1 MNFIEL
7 GLYIHIP
14 FCDAKCPYCSF
25 FSIVAE
31 NELIKRRYL
40 DSLKKEI
47 VIYRQKYPET
57 VIRSIYL
64 GGGTPTTLSAR
75 LIVEILEN
83 CHNNFKIHKDI
94 EITIE
99 SNPATFDF
107 KKAGIIFQ
115 AGVNR
120 LSIGAQSFSNKL
132 LKNIGRIHDKKEIIN
147 SYHIARAIGFKNV
160 NIDLMFGLPGQT
172 IRQFNKTLEEIVQLH
187 PEHISLYGLS
197 IEPGTPFEKLFE
209 KGIIRIPSD
218 DIVYT
223 MYQKA
228 IDFFNHH
235 GYEQYEISNF
245 AQPGKACLHNRIYW
259 KNQPYLGLGASSS
272 SYMKKIRFKNYSDLN
287 QYIYLLE
294 NNILPIESKEILP
307 LKEEMAETV
316 ILHLRMMVGLAKSDF
331 LARFKVPIESVFA
344 EQLKKLKKQGLLDE
358 NESHYFLTRKGI
370 SLSNIVFME
379 FLD

>member
-1 MNFIEL
+1 MNFIKL

-14 FCDAKCPYCSF
+14 FCNAKCPYCSF
-25 FSIVAE
+25 FSIVTE
-31 NELIKRRYL
+31 NELIKRSYL
-40 DSLKKEI
+40 DALKKEI
-47 VIYRQKYPET
+47 EIYRQKYPET

-83 CHNNFKIHKDI
+83 CYKNFKIDKDI

-147 SYHIARAIGFKNV
+147 SYHIARAIGFKNI

-209 KGIIRIPSD
+209 KGIIKIPSD
-218 DIVYT
+218 DISYA

-228 IDFFNHH
+228 IDFFNHY

-245 AQPGKACLHNRIYW
+245 ALPGKVCFHNRMYW
-259 KNQPYLGLGASSS
+259 KNQPYLGLGTSSS
-272 SYMKKIRFKNYSDLN
+272 SYIKKIRFKNYSDLN

-316 ILHLRMMVGLAKSDF
+316 ILHLRMMVGLAKIDF
-331 LARFKVPIESVFA
+331 IKRFKVPIESLFA
-344 EQLKKLKKQGLLDE
+344 EQLQRLKEQGLLDE

>member
-1 MNFIEL
+1 MNYIKL

-14 FCDAKCPYCSF
+14 FCNSKCPYCSF

-31 NELIKRRYL
+31 NELIKRNYL
-40 DSLKKEI
+40 AALKKEI
-47 VIYRQKYPET
+47 EIYRQKYPET
-57 VIRSIYL
+57 VIQSIYL
-64 GGGTPTTLSAR
+64 GGGTPTTLSGR
-75 LIVEILEN
+75 LIAEIIEI
-83 CHNNFKIHKDI
+83 CYKYFKIDKDI

-132 LKNIGRIHDKKEIIN
+132 LKNIGRIHDKKEILD
-147 SYHIARAIGFKNV
+147 SYHIARTIGFKNI

-197 IEPGTPFEKLFE
+197 IETGTPFEKLLE
-209 KGIIRIPSD
+209 KGIIKIPSD
-218 DIVYT
+218 DIAYA

-228 IDFFNHH
+228 IDFFNNY

-245 AQPGKACLHNRIYW
+245 ALPGKYCFHNQIYW
-259 KNQPYLGLGASSS
+259 KNQPYLGLGASST
-272 SYMKKIRFKNYSDLN
+272 SYIKNIRFKNFSDLN

-294 NNILPIESKEILP
+294 NNILPIKSKEILP

-316 ILHLRMMVGLAKSDF
+316 ILHLRMMEGLAKSDF
-331 LARFKVPIESVFA
+331 IMRFKVPIESVFA
-344 EQLKKLKKQGLLDE
+344 EQLKRLKEQGLLDD
-358 NESHYFLTRKGI
+358 NELHYFLTRKGI

>member
-1 MNFIEL
+1 MNFKKL
-7 GLYIHIP
+7 ALYIHIP
-14 FCDAKCPYCSF
+14 FCNAKCPYCSF

-40 DSLKKEI
+40 DALKKEI
-47 VIYRQKYPET
+47 EICSQKYPET
-57 VIRSIYL
+57 VIQSIYL
-64 GGGTPTTLSAR
+64 GGGTPTTLSGR
-75 LIVEILEN
+75 LIAELIEI
-83 CHNNFKIHKDI
+83 CYKFFKIDKDI

-99 SNPATFDF
+99 SNPATFDS

-120 LSIGAQSFSNKL
+120 LSIGAQSFSDKV
-132 LKNIGRIHDKKEIIN
+132 LKNIGRIHDKKDVIN
-147 SYHIARAIGFKNV
+147 SYHIARSTGFKNI

-197 IEPGTPFEKLFE
+197 IEPGTPFEKLLE
-209 KGIIRIPSD
+209 KGILRMPSD
-218 DIVYT
+218 DITYA

-228 IDFFNHH
+228 IVYFKNY

-245 AQPGKACLHNRIYW
+245 ALPGKYCYHNQIYW
-259 KNQPYLGLGASSS
+259 KNQSYLGIGASST
-272 SYMKKIRFKNYSDLN
+272 SYVKNIRFKNYSDLI

-316 ILHLRMMVGLAKSDF
+316 ILHLRMMEGLAKSDF
-331 LARFKVPIESVFA
+331 KARFKIPIESIFA
-344 EQLKKLKKQGLLDE
+344 EQLKRLKDQGLLAD
-358 NESHYFLTRKGI
+358 NESHYLLTRKGI
-370 SLSNIVFME
+370 SLSNIAFIE

>member
-1 MNFIEL
+1 MNFIKL

-14 FCDAKCPYCSF
+14 FCNTKCPYCSF
-25 FSIVAE
+25 FSIVVE
-31 NELIKRRYL
+31 NELIKRNYL
-40 DSLKKEI
+40 DALKKEI
-47 VIYRQKYPET
+47 EIYRQKYPEI
-57 VIRSIYL
+57 VIQSIYL
-64 GGGTPTTLSAR
+64 GGGTPTTLSGR
-75 LIVEILEN
+75 LIVEILGI
-83 CHNNFKIHKDI
+83 CYKYFKIDKDI

-99 SNPATFDF
+99 SNPATFDS

-132 LKNIGRIHDKKEIIN
+132 LKNIGRIHDKKQIIN
-147 SYHIARAIGFKNV
+147 SYHIARATGFKNI

-172 IRQFNKTLEEIVQLH
+172 ISQFNKTLEEIVQLH

-209 KGIIRIPSD
+209 KGIIKIPSD
-218 DIVYT
+218 DIAYA

-228 IDFFNHH
+228 IDFFNNY

-245 AQPGKACLHNRIYW
+245 ALPGKYCFHNRIYW
-259 KNQPYLGLGASSS
+259 ENQPYLGLGASST
-272 SYMKKIRFKNYSDLN
+272 SYIKNIRFKNYSDLN

-307 LKEEMAETV
+307 LKEEMAEIV
-316 ILHLRMMVGLAKSDF
+316 ILHLRMMAGLEKSDF
-331 LARFKVPIESVFA
+331 ITRFNVPIESVFVD
-344 EQLKKLKKQGLLDE
+344 KLKRLKPQGLLDD